1 VLKAKF
7 DQEDLESTCCA
18 DVEKR
23 IRDPGIANIAGSK
36 NRDLLMELNF
46 AECAR
51 RIGHFDLLRHSDE
64 VAIESDVVA
73 PCV

>member
-1 VLKAKF
+1 VVPADV

-36 NRDLLMELNF
+36 NRKDLDG
-46 AECAR
+46 AV
-51 RIGHFDLLRHSDE
+51 LLSALAGLGTLTYY
-64 VAIESDVVA
+64 AI
-73 PCV
+73 PCY